1 MTSINSKV
9 LVVLLIIGMA
19 AIPALGN
26 SGGPPYL
33 NQDGD
38 PTVKYGCSCH
48 NNGAVSE
55 RAVVMITSVP
65 IMYELG
71 ESYELTI
78 KVADSLTLSGG
89 DGNSKAGF
97 MLSSDSIG
105 VFSWNDDQEIRI
117 AADTEADIS
126 HSDTDSDGIWIV
138 TWTAPSEDLGTVN
151 FWLAGN
157 SVDGGAIPD
166 TEDYWNLLAFS
177 ISPPGTIA
185 EGDNDATLSTRTISV
200 GDYDS
205 LFLLEETDAEKEAQR
220 QEALSMKI
228 YQQGSMFYWFSLTAL
243 IIGALVQ
250 REILERKYDDGPEY
264 LAAEL
269 AYPQALRQLFFS
281 VVSFVIAVRWLA
293 QDAVLEFPPRAVL
306 DPEAQNVT
314 DLTSFVIGFT
324 FLLSGWF
331 AYCFY
336 RTILAAR
343 AKPKVKDLL

>member
-1 MTSINSKV
+1 MASFNSKA

-26 SGGPPYL
+26 SGGPPHL

-38 PTVKYGCSCH
+38 LTVKYGCSCH
-48 NNGAVSE
+48 NNGATSE
-55 RAVVMITSVP
+55 RAIVMISSVP

-71 ESYELTI
+71 EDYQLTI
-78 KVADSLTLSGG
+78 RVADSLTLSGG

-97 MLSSDSIG
+97 LLSSGSIG
-105 VFSWNDDQEIRI
+105 TFSWSDDEEIRI
-117 AADTEADIS
+117 AADSEGDIS
-126 HSDTDSDGIWIV
+126 HSDTDSDGVWVV
-138 TWTAPSEDLGTVN
+138 TWTAPSDDSGDVN

-157 SVDGGAIPD
+157 SVDGGGVPD

-177 ISPPGTIA
+177 ISPPGTISNG
-185 EGDNDATLSTRTISV
+185 ESDATLSTRTISV

-205 LFLLEETDAEKEAQR
+205 LFLLEETDAQKEEKR
-220 QEALSMKI
+220 QEAIAKQI
-228 YQQGSMFYWFSLTAL
+228 YEQGNLFYWFSLTAL
-243 IIGALVQ
+243 IVGAVIQ
-250 REILERKYDDGPEY
+250 REVLERKYDEGPEF
-264 LAAEL
+264 LALEL
-269 AYPQALRQLFFS
+269 AYPQALRQAA
-281 VVSFVIAVRWLA
+281 VSIISFLIAVRWLA
-293 QDAVLEFPPRAVL
+293 EDSTLEFPPRALL

-324 FLLSGWF
+324 FLFSAWF
-331 AYCFY
+331 AYGVY

>member
-97 MLSSDSIG
+97 MLSSDSMG

-126 HSDTDSDGIWIV
+126 HLK
-138 TWTAPSEDLGTVN
+138 E
-151 FWLAGN
+151 
-157 SVDGGAIPD
+157 
-166 TEDYWNLLAFS
+166 
-177 ISPPGTIA
+177 
-185 EGDNDATLSTRTISV
+185 V
-200 GDYDS
+200 GYEEE
-205 LFLLEETDAEKEAQR
+205 FLDVK
-220 QEALSMKI
+220 
-228 YQQGSMFYWFSLTAL
+228 QG
-243 IIGALVQ
+243 
-250 REILERKYDDGPEY
+250 
-264 LAAEL
+264 
-269 AYPQALRQLFFS
+269 
-281 VVSFVIAVRWLA
+281 
-293 QDAVLEFPPRAVL
+293 
-306 DPEAQNVT
+306 VT
-314 DLTSFVIGFT
+314 DYLDKLES
-324 FLLSGWF
+324 W
-331 AYCFY
+331 
-336 RTILAAR
+336 
-343 AKPKVKDLL
+343 PKNEP

>member
-117 AADTEADIS
+117 AADTEADS
-126 HSDTDSDGIWIV
+126 EAKRNGATDK
-138 TWTAPSEDLGTVN
+138 T
-151 FWLAGN
+151 
-157 SVDGGAIPD
+157 
-166 TEDYWNLLAFS
+166 
-177 ISPPGTIA
+177 PG
-185 EGDNDATLSTRTISV
+185 SR
-200 GDYDS
+200 
-205 LFLLEETDAEKEAQR
+205 
-220 QEALSMKI
+220 
-228 YQQGSMFYWFSLTAL
+228 
-243 IIGALVQ
+243 
-250 REILERKYDDGPEY
+250 
-264 LAAEL
+264 
-269 AYPQALRQLFFS
+269 
-281 VVSFVIAVRWLA
+281 
-293 QDAVLEFPPRAVL
+293 RA
-306 DPEAQNVT
+306 
-314 DLTSFVIGFT
+314 
-324 FLLSGWF
+324 
-331 AYCFY
+331 
-336 RTILAAR
+336 
-343 AKPKVKDLL
+343 